1 MLTNSKIHNK
11 SNLEVS
17 GRGWDLDGKKLIKP
31 VLGGE
36 IEERKERREGRIRR
50 KGDMQAGSTH
60 SRTEVKY
67 KRHIEETMLE
77 QVVYIRQCFSK

>member
-31 VLGGE
+31 VLGGGNRRKKGE
-36 IEERKERREGRIRR
+36 EGGEDKEERRHAGR
-50 KGDMQAGSTH
+50 KHTLQD
-60 SRTEVKY
+60 
-67 KRHIEETMLE
+67 
-77 QVVYIRQCFSK
+77 

>member
-31 VLGGE
+31 VLGG
-36 IEERKERREGRIRR
+36 GNRR
-50 KGDMQAGSTH
+50 K
-60 SRTEVKY
+60 
-67 KRHIEETMLE
+67 
-77 QVVYIRQCFSK
+77 